1 MKNRVGIMQGRMVPP
16 IDGNIQMF
24 PVGVWSDEFA
34 LAKEAGIEFIEW
46 IYEWK
51 TESDNPMS
59 TDEGVSRMRSL
70 SESSGVE
77 VASVCADYF
86 MEKPLLGV
94 SSDELQSRIGKL
106 SWLIKSCS
114 ALGVGRIV
122 IPFVDN
128 SSIKSEKDEEMALDA
143 LGAVLPEAEALNI
156 ELHLETDFGPEAFR
170 KFLDRLPHPM
180 LKVNYDSGNS
190 ASLGYPHDEE
200 LDAYGAR
207 LGSVHIK
214 DRVRGEGSVPLGEGD
229 ANFEVLFE
237 FLKRLDYQGDFVLQ
251 VARGEDGEEVA
262 LARSN
267 KAVMKKYWDSL

>member
-1 MKNRVGIMQGRMVPP
+1 MQGRMVPP

-24 PVGVWSDEFA
+24 PVGVWPDEFG
-34 LAKEAGIEFIEW
+34 LAKEAGVEFIEW

-51 TESDNPMS
+51 TESDNPLS
-59 TDEGVSRMRSL
+59 ADEGVSRMRSL
-70 SESSGVE
+70 SESSGVA

-94 SSDELQSRIGKL
+94 SSDEIRTRIDKL
-106 SWLIKSCS
+106 SWLLKICS
-114 ALGVGRIV
+114 ALDVGRIV

-128 SSIKSEKDEEMALDA
+128 SSIKSAEDEGVALDA
-143 LGAVLPEAEALNI
+143 LGAVLPEAESLNI

-190 ASLGYPHDEE
+190 ASLGFPHDEE
-200 LDAYGAR
+200 LGAYGDR

-214 DRVRGEGSVPLGEGD
+214 DRVWGGGSVPLGEGD

-237 FLKRLDYQGDFVLQ
+237 SLKRLNYQDDFVLQ
-251 VARGEDGEEVA
+251 AARGEDGDEVA
-262 LARSN
+262 WARSN
-267 KAVMKKYWDSL
+267 KAFLKKYWENI